1 MVLDITPRC
10 FGLKELKELELYE
23 KRQLYRT
30 LFNDPDATEKQRLR
44 IGRLLVTNKSGRGLL
59 FLTSIE

>member
-1 MVLDITPRC
+1 M
-10 FGLKELKELELYE
+10 ELYE